1 MWTPTKI
8 AILFTFFAVGFWSG
22 AAYGEEKKNELATTT
37 GGYIVY
43 KEGKRDHRAE
53 LKLMQQQ
60 MHKRNGRLGVGEY
73 AGNRISREFDHRIK
87 RKIDAEV
94 DRVMDKIF

>member
-1 MWTPTKI
+1 MWTPTKFAVLI
-8 AILFTFFAVGFWSG
+8 TFFVVGFWSG
-22 AAYGEEKKNELATTT
+22 AAFGDEKKDLKATTT

-43 KEGKRDHRAE
+43 KDGKRDHRAE
-53 LKLMQQQ
+53 LKLMQQH
-60 MHKRNGRLGVGEY
+60 MHNRNGRMSVGDY
-73 AGNRISREFDHRIK
+73 AGNRISREFDHRLK